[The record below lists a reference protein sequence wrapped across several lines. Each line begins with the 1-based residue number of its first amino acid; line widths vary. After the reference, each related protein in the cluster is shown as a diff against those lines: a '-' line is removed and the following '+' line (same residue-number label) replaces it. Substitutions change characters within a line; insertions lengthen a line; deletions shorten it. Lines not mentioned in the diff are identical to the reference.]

1 MYRYLIILFVAFSV
15 AFRGSDSSKSTHII
29 NWNETVNI
37 SPFLKD
43 KIQIPGFDGAVY
55 PDQEPHFPVFVQL
68 FQSVENE
75 VLNFEIINPVFRKW
89 DGDPNLI
96 NTNGLSE
103 LIHLQVYYKKSGED
117 NFVELSFFPLIEK
130 DGQVFL
136 LEKFELRKSVSVQ
149 PMSQAKGVNWKTTSV
164 LASDKWMKIKTAK
177 KGIHKIPYEKLSNWG
192 FSNPSQVN
200 VYGYGGYQLP
210 ELLSIEPIDDL
221 IMVRTWHGK
230 DASGKDCLFFFSTGN
245 VAWKWDFASRTFI
258 HSTNVYTR
266 ESFYFL
272 SQQGNSA
279 HVVEKSAEISTTP
292 THTVVA
298 FDDYMLH
305 EPELLNLIKSGK
317 QWFGENFLR
326 GTSRAVSISTP
337 DPLEGTHAQI
347 LINTA
352 GRSSGASFLDVTI
365 YGNKQTSIAFAP
377 VNTNDETS
385 LYADEKRRSYTTPI
399 QNNRLDFSFSY
410 AAGNNLS
417 EAWLDYITVN
427 WKRQL
432 RLSGDEL
439 YFRNTENLGPLNT
452 ARFQIEAAV
461 AGSRVFDITDPASI
475 FEVPA
480 TLQGTQLIFT
490 RPSTS
495 LRDYVVFKPTG
506 NFAEPELVGEVT
518 NQNLHSLDVP
528 DFLVITHP
536 DFMNASET
544 IADFHRS
551 YDGMSVAVVTTTQVY
566 NEFGSGSPDPTAI
579 RNFIRM
585 FYDRSKKIKYVM
597 LVGDGSYDNRNI
609 LSGNRAFVPTFQSEN
624 SLVPTSSFV
633 SDDYFVILDPGE
645 SVYNG
650 TVDLGIG
657 RLPVSTRYEAEIVAR
672 KILNYYSPEALG
684 LWRNIVCFIGDDG
697 DNGLHMSD
705 SESLANLIN
714 NNHREFQTEKIYFD
728 AYPVSSTPAG
738 KRYPGVTEAIIQRVK
753 EGVLVLNYV
762 GHANDRFLSEERV
775 LDVSIINSWT
785 NANKLPIFVTATCE
799 FSRFDANDNSAG
811 EYILLNPNGGGIG
824 LFSTTRVVYAYSNF
838 LLSQNFYRFIFEK
851 DSNGENYRM
860 GDVMR
865 LAKINTINTL
875 NKRNFTLLANPALR
889 LSYPKYRVETNTVN
903 GRNIETYT
911 DTLSALSKVT
921 ITGQI
926 TDNFG
931 KKLSDFNGT
940 ITPVVYDKAQ
950 IMRTLGNSGQTQ
962 INYKVQNSVIYK
974 GLASVNNGEF
984 SFSFVIPKDITY
996 NMGVGKILYY
1006 AENGTD
1012 DANGAYEGFRIG
1024 GSSAAQVN
1032 DNKGPEI
1039 KLYMDDT
1046 SFKSG
1051 GETGQNPLLIAHIFD
1066 ENGINTVG
1074 SGIGHDI
1081 TAVLNDDY
1089 SQIYVLNDYYK
1100 TAKNDY
1106 TRGTLEFPFRNL
1118 PLGQHSLKLKV
1129 WDVANNST
1137 EAEIAF
1143 VVTGDFYIESVANY
1157 PNPVSDYTYFSFTH
1171 NQPDATFQALIE
1183 IFDITGKKVDML
1195 QITNTSGG
1203 KHSAPVRWDLDE
1215 RGLRLRNG
1223 IYPYRIT
1230 IRSVQGQ
1237 LASHSGK
1244 ILVGR

>member
-1 MYRYLIILFVAFSV
+1 MYRYLIILFVIFCV
-15 AFRGSDSSKSTHII
+15 AFKGSDSSKFTHTI
-29 NWNETVNI
+29 NWHETVNN
-37 SPFLKD
+37 SPLLKD
-43 KIQIPGFDGAVY
+43 KIQVPDFDGAVY
-55 PDQEPHFPVFVQL
+55 TDHEPYFPVFVQM
-68 FQSVENE
+68 FQTVDNE
-75 VLNFEIINPVFRKW
+75 LLNFEIRNPVFRKL

-96 NTNGLSE
+96 NTDGLSE
-103 LIHLQVYYKKSGED
+103 LIDPHVQYKKSGND
-117 NFVELSFFPLIEK
+117 NFAELSFIPLIKK
-130 DGQVFL
+130 DGHVYL
-136 LEKFELRKSVSVQ
+136 LEKFELRKSVSAQ
-149 PMSQAKGVNWKTTSV
+149 PMSLAKGINWKTASV
-164 LASDKWMKIKTAK
+164 LASDKWVKIKTSK
-177 KGIHKIPYEKLSNWG
+177 KGIHKITYEKLSTWG
-192 FSNPSQVN
+192 FSSPSLVN
-200 VYGYGGYQLP
+200 VYGDGGFQLP
-210 ELLSIEPIDDL
+210 ELLDADPVDDL
-221 IMVRTWHGK
+221 IKVRTWHGK

-245 VAWKWDFASRTFI
+245 VAWKWDFASRSFV

-279 HVVEKSAEISTTP
+279 HVVEKATEIETMP
-292 THTVVA
+292 THTVA
-298 FDDYMLH
+298 SFDDYARH
-305 EPELLNLIKSGK
+305 ESELINLIRSGK

-326 GTSRAVSISTP
+326 GTSRSVSITTP
-337 DPLEGTHAQI
+337 DPVAGTQALI

-352 GRSSGASFLDVTI
+352 ARSSGASFLDVTI
-365 YGNKQTSIAFAP
+365 NGSNQASIAFTP
-377 VNTNDETS
+377 VNTDDETS
-385 LYADEKRRSYTTPI
+385 LYADEKRRNYTVPI
-399 QNNRLDFSFSY
+399 QNNRLGFSFSY

-417 EAWLDYITVN
+417 EAWLDFVTVN
-427 WKRQL
+427 WRRQL

-439 YFRNTENLGPLNT
+439 YFRSAENLGPLNIS
-452 ARFQIEAAV
+452 RYQIEAAA
-461 AGSRVFDITDPASI
+461 AGSRVFDITDPASV

-480 TLQGTQLIFT
+480 ALQGAQLIFT
-490 RPSTS
+490 RPATS
-495 LRDYVVFKPTG
+495 LREYVVFRPTG
-506 NFAEPELVGEVT
+506 NFSEPDLVGEVP
-518 NQNLHSLDVP
+518 NQNLHGLNVP

-536 DFMNASET
+536 DFINASET
-544 IADFHRS
+544 IADFHRNH
-551 YDGMSVAVVTTTQVY
+551 DGMNVEVVTTTQVY
-566 NEFGSGSPDPTAI
+566 NEFGSGSPDATAI
-579 RNFIRM
+579 RNFVRM
-585 FYDRSKKIKYVM
+585 LYDRSKKIKYVM

-609 LSGNRAFVPTFQSEN
+609 LNGNRAFVPTFQSDN

-633 SDDYFVILDPGE
+633 SDDYFVILDNGE

-657 RLPVSTRYEAEIVAR
+657 RLPVSTRYESEIVAR

-705 SESLANLIN
+705 SESLANLVN
-714 NNHREFQTEKIYFD
+714 NKHREFQTEKIYFD

-738 KRYPGVTEAIIQRVK
+738 KRFPGVTEAINQRVK

-785 NANKLPIFVTATCE
+785 NSKKLPIFVTATCE

-838 LLSQNFYRFIFEK
+838 LLSQNFYRFVFEK
-851 DSNGENYRM
+851 NSSGENYRM
-860 GDVMR
+860 GDIMR

-889 LSYPKYRVETNTVN
+889 LSYPRFRVETNTVN

-921 ITGQI
+921 ITGQV
-926 TDNFG
+926 TDHFG

-974 GLASVNNGEF
+974 GLASVTKGEF
-984 SFSFVIPKDITY
+984 TFSFVIPKDISY
-996 NMGVGKILYY
+996 NIGDGKILYY
-1006 AENGTD
+1006 AENGAD
-1012 DANGAYEGFRIG
+1012 DANGAFEKFKIG
-1024 GSSAAQVN
+1024 GSSSVMLT
-1032 DNKGPEI
+1032 DNKGPEV

-1100 TAKNDY
+1100 ASKDDY

-1137 EAEIAF
+1137 EAEITF
-1143 VVTGDFYIESVANY
+1143 VVTGDFYIESVVNY

-1183 IFDITGKKVDML
+1183 IFDITGKRIDML

-1203 KHSAPVRWDLDE
+1203 KHSAPVRWAPEE

-1230 IRSVQGQ
+1230 IRSGQGQ

-1244 ILVGR
+1244 IMVGR

>member
-1 MYRYLIILFVAFSV
+1 MYRYLIISFFIFCLAFK
-15 AFRGSDSSKSTHII
+15 GSDSSKSTHTI
-29 NWNETVNI
+29 NWHESGI
-37 SPFLKD
+37 DLSFLNV
-43 KIQIPGFDGAVY
+43 QTRVLGFDGAVY
-55 PDQEPHFPVFVQL
+55 PDQEPYFPVFVQL
-68 FQSVENE
+68 FQSGANEIYIFE
-75 VLNFEIINPVFRKW
+75 VLNPVFRKW
-89 DGDPNLI
+89 EGNPNLLLGE
-96 NTNGLSE
+96 GLSE
-103 LIHLQVYYKKSGED
+103 SIHLQVYHKKSGDD
-117 NFVELSFFPLIEK
+117 NYTEISFIPLIK
-130 DGQVFL
+130 KNDQVFL
-136 LEKFELRKSVSVQ
+136 LEKFELKKSVSVQ
-149 PMSQAKGVNWKTTSV
+149 PTSIAKGVNWKTTSV
-164 LASDKWMKIKTAK
+164 LAGDKWVKIKTSQ
-177 KGIHKIPYEKLSNWG
+177 KGIYKIPYEKLSTWG
-192 FSNPSQVN
+192 FSNPSLVN
-200 VYGYGGYQLP
+200 AYGYGGYQLP
-210 ELLSIEPIDDL
+210 ESLNVDPIDDL
-221 IMVRTWHGK
+221 VKVRTWHGK

-245 VAWKWDFASRTFI
+245 VAWQWDFASRSFI

-279 HVVEKSAEISTTP
+279 HIVEKAAETATTP

-298 FDDYMLH
+298 FDDFMRH
-305 EPELLNLIKSGK
+305 ESEIVNLIKSGK
-317 QWFGENFLR
+317 QWYGESFLR
-326 GTSRAVSISTP
+326 GTSRAVSIATP
-337 DPLEGTHAQI
+337 DPLAGTQAQI

-365 YGNKQTSIAFAP
+365 NGTKHTNIAFTP
-377 VNTNDETS
+377 VNTGDETS
-385 LYADEKRRSYTTPI
+385 LYADEKRRNYTAPI

-417 EAWLDYITVN
+417 YAWLDYITVN

-432 RLSGDEL
+432 RFSGDEL
-439 YFRNTENLGPLNT
+439 YFRSTENLGPLT
-452 ARFQIEAAV
+452 ISKYQIEGAV
-461 AGSRVFDITDPASI
+461 AGSRVFDITNPSSI

-480 TLQGTQLIFT
+480 TLQGSQLSFI
-490 RPSTS
+490 RPGTS
-495 LRDYVVFKPTG
+495 LREYVVFRPTG
-506 NFAEPELVGEVT
+506 NFSEPDLVGEVP
-518 NQNLHSLDVP
+518 NQNLHGLDVP

-536 DFMNASET
+536 DFIGASET
-544 IADFHRS
+544 IADFHRN
-551 YDGMSVAVVTTTQVY
+551 YDGMSVEVVTTTQVY
-566 NEFGSGSPDPTAI
+566 NEFGSGSPDATAI

-609 LSGNRAFVPTFQSEN
+609 LNGNRAFVPTFQSDN

-633 SDDYFVILDPGE
+633 SDDYFVILDQGE

-657 RLPVSTRYEAEIVAR
+657 RLPVSTRYEAEIVSR

-705 SESLANLIN
+705 SESLANMVN
-714 NNHREFQTEKIYFD
+714 NNHREYQTEKIYFD

-738 KRYPGVTEAIIQRVK
+738 KRYPGVTEAINKRVK

-785 NANKLPIFVTATCE
+785 NINKLPIFVTATCE
-799 FSRFDANDNSAG
+799 FSRFDTNDNSAG
-811 EYILLNPNGGGIG
+811 EFILLNPNGGGIG
-824 LFSTTRVVYAYSNF
+824 LFSTTRVVFAYSNF
-838 LLSQNFYRFIFEK
+838 LLSQNFYRYVFGK

-903 GRNIETYT
+903 GRSIENYT

-921 ITGQI
+921 IAGQI

-950 IMRTLGNSGQTQ
+950 IMRTMGNSGQTQ
-962 INYKVQNSVIYK
+962 INYKVQNRVIYK
-974 GLASVNNGEF
+974 GIASVTNGEF
-984 SFSFVIPKDITY
+984 SFSFVIPKDISY
-996 NMGVGKILYY
+996 NIGEGKILYY
-1006 AENGTD
+1006 AENGTV
-1012 DANGAYEGFRIG
+1012 DANGAFEGFRIG
-1024 GSSAAQVN
+1024 GSSASQVT
-1032 DNKGPEI
+1032 DNKGPEV

-1046 SFKSG
+1046 SFKPG

-1100 TAKNDY
+1100 AAKNDY
-1106 TRGTLEFPFRNL
+1106 TQGTLEFPFRNL

-1143 VVTGDFYIESVANY
+1143 VVTGDFYIESVANF

-1171 NQPDATFQALIE
+1171 NQPDATFDALIE
-1183 IFDITGKKVDML
+1183 IFDITGKRVDML

-1203 KHSAPVRWDLDE
+1203 KHSAPVRWDLGE

-1230 IRSVQGQ
+1230 IRSGQGQ

-1244 ILVGR
+1244 MLLGR